1 MSKERIERLEAE
13 NALLKANN
21 LERERST
28 SLQEELNARLSATGV
43 ALKALDVAGL
53 VVGDVAQRF
62 ALLNEQLLKSTAGAK
77 DLQLNK
83 DQLKKSLFEL
93 SEESKNYGIS
103 IKQNYEFAGD
113 LTKQNVKLLD
123 VYKKS
128 TPRLTDFV
136 GRLKAF
142 SVETKTSYEMI
153 GTLTSNLDM
162 NAAQLD
168 TTRRSLVGFARQT
181 GQSVQEVVESYT
193 KNIKSFMDFL
203 DPKQMNRAYM
213 QFQVMARRMGMEA
226 NQLYGIATKFDTIEQ
241 SQQIGARMNQ
251 IFSTLGIEFNALALQ
266 EMEPKQRVEYL
277 SKKTREALTR
287 ARGMG
292 GMEGRLITRA
302 LQEAGG
308 FADPAQLRAFA
319 AEGGGRRATTPFERG
334 GERLT
339 EVDRREEALLARR
352 ENFLSVQRANAAI
365 MTEAATR
372 QTKSFKDFDK
382 LINRFPRLILDADRR
397 FDKLKQEGANL
408 AAKAADK
415 KMQEA
420 IAQAVRALELEAP
433 LPPAIQKIMNDLNI
447 KVGTLG
453 DAVDALALSL
463 SKDKFTQDDR
473 KKIIDA
479 VAAMPAAVVGAI
491 KAIK

>member
-1 MSKERIERLEAE
+1 M
-13 NALLKANN
+13 
-21 LERERST
+21 
-28 SLQEELNARLSATGV
+28 
-43 ALKALDVAGL
+43 

-365 MTEAATR
+365 MTEAAMR

>member
-308 FADPAQLRAFA
+308 FADQAQLRAFA

-365 MTEAATR
+365 MTEAAMR

>member
-365 MTEAATR
+365 MTEAAMR

>member
-308 FADPAQLRAFA
+308 LADPAQLRAFA

-365 MTEAATR
+365 MTEAAMR

>member
-365 MTEAATR
+365 MTEAAMR

-453 DAVDALALSL
+453 TAVDALALSL